1 MVSELILAFVLFAPL
16 GIVLVELLGGAVD
29 SLTDKEE
36 KEKEYNTFMLK
47 QEHTIGFCDGV
58 MCVTK
63 ILENKENGDSNKH
76 CVLTNGDKVRAMS
89 DEELI
94 NLYFGSCDEVC
105 LYDGNQCTDAMCRE
119 GMLAWLRKEANGGC

>member
-1 MVSELILAFVLFAPL
+1 
-16 GIVLVELLGGAVD
+16 
-29 SLTDKEE
+29 
-36 KEKEYNTFMLK
+36 MLK

-76 CVLTNGDKVRAMS
+76 CVLTNGDMVRSMS

-94 NLYFGSCDEVC
+94 NFYFGG
-105 LYDGNQCTDAMCRE
+105 YDDACYTMGTVALMQCAGKGC
-119 GMLAWLRKEANGGC
+119 ANGSNRRWRDDTNTRKFV